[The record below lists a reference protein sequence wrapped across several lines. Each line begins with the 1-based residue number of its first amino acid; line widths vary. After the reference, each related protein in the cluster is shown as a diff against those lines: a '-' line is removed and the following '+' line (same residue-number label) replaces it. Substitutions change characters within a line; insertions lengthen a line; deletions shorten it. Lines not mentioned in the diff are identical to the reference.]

1 MQLTEQQQRV
11 LGEVMDFLH
20 SDASVFILR
29 GYAGTGKTTLVKTI
43 VETIRAQENL
53 GMVNLLLMAPTGR
66 AARVLEG
73 KAGYPAST
81 IHKAIYDDSTL
92 EVNDA
97 DDVADSQFRLHFPIA
112 VSPGRVVAI
121 VDEASMLTS
130 CKSEHELFT
139 FGTDNLMDDL
149 LTYVRPSYGGK
160 VIFVGDPAQLPPVG
174 DDRSCALDAG
184 FFQQKGLRVVQA
196 ELTEVLRQD
205 SGSAILSNAMQLRDL
220 LGRQQRNRLVFEE
233 KPGQVE
239 ALPKGGLLSSYLE
252 TARRDDAGSCVLI
265 CYANHAA
272 ANYNRDIR
280 EGLFGIKDAPLR
292 AGDVL
297 MVVQNNYALDIM
309 NGEFVTVRDVG
320 DDIDRQSAPVYLQ
333 EGGSKVKKV
342 VTMEFVRV
350 TVAPMARKAQPAVCL
365 LSLDLLHNGNPSLG
379 VDEQRALYVNFCMRH
394 PGLKPGT
401 EEFKTVM
408 MNDPY
413 YNCLKAK
420 FGYAVTG
427 HKCQGG
433 EWSRVFV
440 DYDGR
445 TGLSDDCLRWSYTAT
460 TRARDVLYFTNLP
473 HITAFSRFRIEPVQQ
488 CSKVNEECRV
498 IGRVDESPFHAASAP
513 DYLKAK
519 SMCIRTNMEG
529 SPYHVIGVDS
539 KQYLEVYHIST
550 PTGDERYDI
559 WYKKGGIFLKAAP
572 QRVTANSVLVC
583 TMLDDEHAMPLVFDY
598 EPSDATRAQLYG
610 LVRSACDSLG
620 IVMTNV
626 VEHDE
631 DYSVVYYFRTSGS
644 VSYVKVYISASGAVT
659 YARPMSMLGCKDS
672 ELNSLIEEIKTHFEQ

>member
-20 SDASVFILR
+20 SDAPVFILR

-81 IHKAIYDDSTL
+81 IHKAIYADSTL

-97 DDVADSQFRLHFPIA
+97 DDVADLQFKLHFSIA

-239 ALPKGGLLSSYLE
+239 ALPDGGLLSKYLE
-252 TARRDDAGSCVLI
+252 AARRDDAGSCVLI
-265 CYANHAA
+265 CYTNRAA
-272 ANYNRDIR
+272 ADYNRDIR

-309 NGEFVTVRDVG
+309 NGEFVTVQEVG
-320 DDIDRQSAPVYLQ
+320 GIDRQSAPVYVQ
-333 EGGSKVKKV
+333 EGGSKVRRV

-350 TVAPMARKAQPAVCL
+350 AVATMTGNAEPLVCL
-365 LSLDLLHNGNPSLG
+365 LSLDLLRNGNPSLG

-445 TGLSDDCLRWSYTAT
+445 TGLSDSCLRWNYTAT

-473 HITAFSRFRIEPVQQ
+473 HITPFSRFRIEPVQQ
-488 CSKVNEECRV
+488 CSRVNEECRV

-529 SPYHVIGVDS
+529 SPYRVVGVDS

>member
-20 SDASVFILR
+20 SDAPVFILR

-81 IHKAIYDDSTL
+81 IHKAIYADSTL

-97 DDVADSQFRLHFPIA
+97 DDVADSQFKLHFSIA

-239 ALPKGGLLSSYLE
+239 ALPDGGLLSKYLE
-252 TARRDDAGSCVLI
+252 AARRDDAGSCVLI

-280 EGLFGIKDAPLR
+280 EGLFGVKDAPLR

-320 DDIDRQSAPVYLQ
+320 DDIDRQSAPVYVQ

-379 VDEQRALYVNFCMRH
+379 VDEQRALYVNFRMRH
-394 PGLKPGT
+394 PKLKPGT

-433 EWSRVFV
+433 EWSSVFV

-473 HITAFSRFRIEPVQQ
+473 HITPFSRFRIEPVQQ

-519 SMCIRTNMEG
+519 SMCICTNMEG
-529 SPYHVIGVDS
+529 SPYRVVGVDS
-539 KQYLEVYHIST
+539 KQYLEVYSIST

-659 YARPMSMLGCKDS
+659 YARPMSMQGDKDE
-672 ELNSLIEEIKTHFEQ
+672 ELKSLIEEIKTHFEQ